1 MQVILAAM
9 NFQDLITPLA
19 QFIEWTFET
28 VLIPISDAFN
38 WAVIGLGLVGLCFWL
53 ILQKKYN
60 AKAEKE
66 GTIM

>member
-1 MQVILAAM
+1 M

-28 VLIPISDAFN
+28 VLIPISDGFN

-53 ILQKKYN
+53 ILH
-60 AKAEKE
+60 
-66 GTIM
+66 GL